1 MTVINTNVKALFAQN
16 SLSVNGRNLTN
27 AMQQL
32 STGSRINSAKDDA
45 AGLAIGTRMTA
56 DLRGMSVAMRNAN
69 DGISM
74 MQTAEG
80 ALGEISNMLQRMRD
94 LSAQSATGSLT
105 SSNRQALQA
114 EVDQLVAEIDNIA
127 KATNFNGI
135 KLLDG
140 SSKSVALQT
149 GVMEGDQVT
158 MGIEAASSKS
168 LGLQGFRVE
177 GQVTSGRVGSVSGLA
192 VDDVQINA
200 KNAFATAPAAN
211 TALALADA
219 INSNAGQHRVTA
231 EAFNTFKGSAP
242 TASVFAA
249 GAVTINSDS
258 VGAASSVE
266 ELVQNINRDVAGITA
281 VLGSDGTIELS
292 NDTGADI
299 VIAGTA
305 PTTAGLTAATYT
317 GFVTLS
323 SMDGGPVSVKA
334 KNLANGYTGGQGTIA
349 DVKAMGLNETTDG
362 SQFAGSA
369 VSTTA
374 TGKILTTD
382 DLRINGIQVG
392 PSSDTS
398 ATSKAAAINAV
409 SAQSGVTATAR
420 TEVALT
426 LDVTGTKMTDLDAT
440 AANKTFS
447 INGKTVDL
455 SSAISLAT
463 AVDEIN
469 LAAVPDVLA
478 SSDDLGRLI
487 LTSSTGANITV
498 VDGSAAFVT
507 GMASTSGED
516 AVKASD
522 GTAHGGF
529 AAAIDDGL
537 TVAGRISLNSETGAD
552 IRVESKIA
560 GSATKI
566 GFADQGGSDTMVGGA
581 LTVTTQAAAGRA
593 ITAIDAALDEVS
605 MSRSTLGAFQNRLT
619 AAVDNLASGSAN
631 LAEARGRIMDTDYAK
646 ATTELARTQIV
657 QQAATAMLAQANQQP
672 QMVLSLL
679 Q

>member
-1 MTVINTNVKALFAQN
+1 M
-16 SLSVNGRNLTN
+16 
-27 AMQQL
+27 
-32 STGSRINSAKDDA
+32 
-45 AGLAIGTRMTA
+45 
-56 DLRGMSVAMRNAN
+56 
-69 DGISM
+69 
-74 MQTAEG
+74 
-80 ALGEISNMLQRMRD
+80 
-94 LSAQSATGSLT
+94 
-105 SSNRQALQA
+105 
-114 EVDQLVAEIDNIA
+114 
-127 KATNFNGI
+127 
-135 KLLDG
+135 
-140 SSKSVALQT
+140 
-149 GVMEGDQVT
+149 
-158 MGIEAASSKS
+158 
-168 LGLQGFRVE
+168 
-177 GQVTSGRVGSVSGLA
+177 
-192 VDDVQINA
+192 
-200 KNAFATAPAAN
+200 
-211 TALALADA
+211 
-219 INSNAGQHRVTA
+219 
-231 EAFNTFKGSAP
+231 
-242 TASVFAA
+242 
-249 GAVTINSDS
+249 
-258 VGAASSVE
+258 
-266 ELVQNINRDVAGITA
+266 
-281 VLGSDGTIELS
+281 LGSDGTIELS